1 MTTNYSVLPSHLED
15 HVKRWSENLVPKEW
29 QQVTRLLQKYWDL
42 CGKND
47 YDVGRTDTVQHHI
60 PLGPGTGAIKLNP
73 YRQGFEKE
81 KEIEAQVQKLKE
93 LELIEEG
100 HGAFSFPVVLVKKK
114 DGSRRFCTICT
125 ILDYRKSNEVTLTDA
140 YPLPRVDD
148 SLDALGGSKWFTTL
162 DMTSG
167 CWQISM
173 DQEARD
179 QHL

>member
-1 MTTNYSVLPSHLED
+1 M
-15 HVKRWSENLVPKEW
+15 
-29 QQVTRLLQKYWDL
+29 
-42 CGKND
+42 
-47 YDVGRTDTVQHHI
+47 QHHI

-81 KEIEAQVQKLKE
+81 KEIKGQVQKLKE

-100 HGAFSFPVVLVKKK
+100 HGAFSFHEVLVKKK
-114 DGSRRFCTICT
+114 DGSRRFCV
-125 ILDYRKSNEVTLTDA
+125 DYRKSNEVTLTDA